1 MTKTITRLYD
11 TFTEAQTAVLEL
23 ERLGIPKGDISLV
36 SNKADKAHTDVH
48 TREVRDHTAGEAAA
62 RDAEVGAGTGGVIG
76 AAGGALAGLGLLA
89 IPGLGPV
96 VAAGWLVSAAI
107 GAVAGAAVVG
117 AAGGLVGALT
127 HAGVSEE
134 EAHVYAEGVRRG
146 GALVSAKVADNK
158 VAEVETALV
167 PFHSVD
173 IVVRGQAYRAS
184 GWTKVDDQAPPVA
197 TGETVRERE
206 FNARV

>member
-1 MTKTITRLYD
+1 MTQTLTRLFD
-11 TFTEAQTAVLEL
+11 TFAEAKGAVIEL
-23 ERLGIPKGDISLV
+23 EHLGVPKHDISLV
-36 SNKADKAHTDVH
+36 SNNADKAHSDIHARKVH
-48 TREVRDHTAGEAAA
+48 GHTAGEAATL
-62 RDAEVGAGTGGVIG
+62 DAEVGAGAGGVVG
-76 AAGGALAGLGLLA
+76 ATAGILAGLGLLA

-107 GAVAGAAVVG
+107 GAVTGAAVLG
-117 AAGGLVGALT
+117 AAGGLIGALT

-146 GALVSAKVADNK
+146 GALVSAKIADDK
-158 VAEVETALV
+158 VTQIETALI

-184 GWTKVDDQAPPVA
+184 GWTKLDEAALPVEAVRAP
-197 TGETVRERE
+197 E
-206 FNARV
+206 FNASA